1 VGINGRLRAGLG
13 NPLLAS
19 LLSFTVGTLGL
30 AVTFAA
36 TLLLG
41 ARDALPFPAVRNTQ
55 WWMWLGG
62 LLGAFY
68 VWVSIIASP
77 KIGFANLFSLVV
89 AGQILLALVF
99 DGFGLLGNPVHALS
113 PLRAAGA
120 VLLVAGVY
128 LIQSF

>member
-1 VGINGRLRAGLG
+1 MRFGYYLLALLAGTFLTLQVGINGRLRAGLG

-19 LLSFTVGTLGL
+19 LISFTVGTLGL

-41 ARDALPFPAVRNTQ
+41 ARDALPVPTVRNTQ
-55 WWMWLGG
+55 W
-62 LLGAFY
+62 
-68 VWVSIIASP
+68 

-99 DGFGLLGNPVHALS
+99 DGFGLLGNPVHVLS
-113 PLRAAGA
+113 PLRAVGA
-120 VLLVAGVY
+120 VLLIAGVY